1 MSKADLIHTI
11 DDALVGQV
19 TGLLFSTQVYR
30 SIVQGADHTN
40 PLNKNPEGTLAGLD
54 RKVC

>member
-30 SIVQGADHTN
+30 AIVQGADHTN